1 MLLQDRIAIVTGAGQ
16 GVGKAC
22 ALRLAREG
30 AKIIL
35 ADVNDAAGKGVADDP
50 DTILDVARRA
60 GGTTICAF
68 YDGAICPYISYVE
81 KFRSEFDY
89 HIRHGDCDVRPGRA
103 RPAAG
108 SH

>member
-1 MLLQDRIAIVTGAGQ
+1 MSQTDPDRPRTQLRMHAERTG
-16 GVGKAC
+16 
-22 ALRLAREG
+22 
-30 AKIIL
+30 
-35 ADVNDAAGKGVADDP
+35 DP

-81 KFRSEFDY
+81 KFRAEFDY